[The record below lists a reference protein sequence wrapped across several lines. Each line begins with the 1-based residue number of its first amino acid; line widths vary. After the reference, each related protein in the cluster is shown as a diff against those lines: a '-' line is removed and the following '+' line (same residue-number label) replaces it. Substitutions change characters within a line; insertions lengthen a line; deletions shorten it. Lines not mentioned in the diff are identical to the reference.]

1 MIRLYVICHTLQYG
15 VRNIITTLSVIYG
28 VRKINVM
35 LSVIREYGV
44 RKFNV
49 IIISRI
55 RGVGNQHYVICH
67 AREYMVWKINAM
79 LSVLHGNTGC
89 GKSTLCYLSYTGIH
103 GVENQRYVI
112 CPTREY
118 RVWQINMGRCL
129 PYSPIARSVICGGSL
144 VCIKKKSRTG
154 GQIRYSVI

>member
-28 VRKINVM
+28 LRKVNVM
-35 LSVIREYGV
+35 LSVIREL

-89 GKSTLCYLSYTGIH
+89 GKSTWGVVCHIRPSH
-103 GVENQRYVI
+103 GPSFAAGASFALRKSLELAAKYVTVLYRMHSSQSVQRMHHLQGH
-112 CPTREY
+112 
-118 RVWQINMGRCL
+118 WF
-129 PYSPIARSVICGGSL
+129 
-144 VCIKKKSRTG
+144 
-154 GQIRYSVI
+154 